1 MAYFSDNAIILKTY
15 SGWCAW
21 EVDPKIASAS
31 VSCVYNQIPLHGV
44 RLTSELW
51 TSCSREAV

>member
-1 MAYFSDNAIILKTY
+1 MAYFSVHVIILKTY
-15 SGWCAW
+15 FGSCGW

-31 VSCVYNQIPLHGV
+31 VGFVYNKIPLHGI